1 MPTDQNSSGD
11 PNEFLRNTCLV
22 NPSGEI
28 RTEPPQNIRGPKP
41 GPKTG
46 EQNQKKPALRGMG
59 VARLERLRIEEERK
73 NMVAAQGRGDTLA
86 ASPNATPSPDP
97 GVVLQGFPSYG
108 TGGPNMSFGGYT
120 RGRFLYGGVG
130 SSQIPPWGF
139 VETSPHEPY
148 SFPNPQLYNTN
159 NYHYDTCFKKQ
170 RINEDQYVVGSN
182 GGGFSNYKMV
192 PHFLPPDQR
201 SQGFFYDRRSA
212 RYSAPPSASAN
223 QGFNEAISHTGSME
237 ELRSGNPRNGAGDV
251 KEYEFFPGNYGD
263 KSVSSV
269 ATSVGDCSP
278 NTPTIDLSLKL

>member
-1 MPTDQNSSGD
+1 MPTDQN

-201 SQGFFYDRRSA
+201 SQGFFTIVEAPDIQLHLLLPLIRVLTRRL
-212 RYSAPPSASAN
+212 
-223 QGFNEAISHTGSME
+223 GSME